1 MAFSRIVDTT
11 GHPGSS
17 RSGTTPPLPD
27 RRGYGPLRSSPWL
40 DFQPWGTEQALFL
53 RQSDMTMW
61 AASSLTQSDLNL
73 SADTVYANPST
84 ALVLVGSWQETVLLA
99 HGFTLAPA

>member
-17 RSGTTPPLPD
+17 GSGS
-27 RRGYGPLRSSPWL
+27 GSQILRSRGFHPLHRSVWSN
-40 DFQPWGTEQALFL
+40 FHPWGTEQALFL
-53 RQSDMTMW
+53 RQSDATMW

-73 SADTVYANPST
+73 SADTVYANPAA
-84 ALVLVGSWQETVLLA
+84 ALVEVGSWQETVLLA
-99 HGFTLAPA
+99 HGFTLVPA